1 MTTVKQSESKNELS
15 EVREK
20 IQEIEDKTLDG
31 NYIFR
36 GEPKCYAKVSSGLW
50 RGYRQSLRGDLD
62 IELIQREMV
71 INHARQHLS
80 GSISNNDFGSGHSDL
95 QILIQLQH
103 YGGKTNLIDFTT
115 DTRVALFFACDGF
128 HDEVGRVILRKRED
142 TQGLVESPW
151 EPNEP
156 RHRVLTQRSI
166 FVRPKKGYLIP
177 DPDSIVEIPD
187 TLKVPILK
195 YLQNYNGISARSIY
209 NDLHG
214 YIRIQARESNAV
226 GEFNEGVSRMS
237 EMKDASTREEKH
249 RLSNEAMAH
258 FNEAVRINPYFASAY
273 MNRSSVYLSMDDR
286 DRAIKDLG
294 NAIEADP
301 YRAEAYEFRGS
312 LYYWGNEKKDEL
324 EHVIQ
329 DLNKAIQLQLNPK
342 SFCLRAWTWLRLEEW
357 EKAKSDLET
366 MQSIDSEFTT
376 SIFYANYKSIE
387 DFEQRYDVQL
397 PDDIKTILTP
407 SS

>member
-1 MTTVKQSESKNELS
+1 MNCPTTNRITYKLNLEEL
-15 EVREK
+15 
-20 IQEIEDKTLDG
+20 LDG

-36 GEPKCYAKVSSGLW
+36 GEPKCYTEVSSGLW
-50 RGYRQSLRGDLD
+50 RGYRQLLRGDID
-62 IELIQREMV
+62 IERIQREMV

-80 GSISNNDFGSGHSDL
+80 GSISNNDFGYGHSDL

-115 DTRVALFFACDGF
+115 DARVALFFACDGF
-128 HDEVGRVILRKRED
+128 FDEVGRVILRKKED
-142 TQGLVESPW
+142 TEGLVESPW

-195 YLQNYNGISARSIY
+195 YLQDYNGISARSIY
-209 NDLHG
+209 NDLYG
-214 YIRIQARESNAV
+214 YIRIQARESIAV
-226 GEFNEGVSRMS
+226 GEFYAGVSRMKK
-237 EMKDASTREEKH
+237 MNDASTPEEKH
-249 RLSNEAMAH
+249 KFSNEAMAH

-273 MNRSSVYLSMDDR
+273 MNRSSLYLSMGDR

-301 YRAEAYEFRGS
+301 YRAEAYATRGS
-312 LYYWGNEKKDEL
+312 LYYTRNNKKGEL
-324 EHVIQ
+324 ESVIQ
-329 DLNKAIQLQLNPK
+329 DLNKAIQLQPYPK
-342 SFCLRAWTWLRLEEW
+342 IYSLRAWTWLRLEEW
-357 EKAKSDLET
+357 EKAKSDLDA
-366 MQSIDSEFTT
+366 MQSVDYDFI
-376 SIFYANYKSIE
+376 SIFYTNYKSIE
-387 DFEQRYDVQL
+387 NFEQRYDVQL
-397 PDDIKTILTP
+397 PEDLKTILTP

>member
-36 GEPKCYAKVSSGLW
+36 GEPKCYTEVSSGLW
-50 RGYRQSLRGDLD
+50 RGYRQLLRGDID
-62 IELIQREMV
+62 IERIQREMV

-80 GSISNNDFGSGHSDL
+80 GSISNNDFGYGHSDL

-115 DTRVALFFACDGF
+115 DARVALFFACDGF
-128 HDEVGRVILRKRED
+128 FDEVGRVILRKKED
-142 TQGLVESPW
+142 TEGLVESPW

-177 DPDSIVEIPD
+177 DPGSIVEILD

-195 YLQNYNGISARSIY
+195 YLQDYNGISARSIY

-214 YIRIQARESNAV
+214 YIRIQARESIAV
-226 GEFNEGVSRMS
+226 GEFYAGVSRMK
-237 EMKDASTREEKH
+237 EMNDASTPEEKH
-249 RLSNEAMAH
+249 KFSNEAMAH

-273 MNRSSVYLSMDDR
+273 MNRSSLYLSMGDR

-301 YRAEAYEFRGS
+301 YRAEAYATRGS
-312 LYYWGNEKKDEL
+312 LYYTRNEKKDEL
-324 EHVIQ
+324 EYVIQ
-329 DLNKAIQLQLNPK
+329 DLNKAIQLQPNPK
-342 SFCLRAWTWLRLEEW
+342 TCSLRAWTWLRLEEW
-357 EKAKSDLET
+357 EKAKSDLDA
-366 MQSIDSEFTT
+366 MQSIDYDFI
-376 SIFYANYKSIE
+376 SIFCYNYESVE
-387 DFEQRYDVQL
+387 GFEQRYDIQL
-397 PDDIKTILTP
+397 PDDLKTILTP

>member
-1 MTTVKQSESKNELS
+1 MTTVKQSESENELS
-15 EVREK
+15 RIREK
-20 IQEIEDKTLDG
+20 IQEIEDKALDG

-36 GEPKCYAKVSSGLW
+36 GEPKCYTEVSSGLW
-50 RGYRQSLRGDLD
+50 RGYRQILHDDLN

-80 GSISNNDFGSGHSDL
+80 GSIGNNDFGSGHSDL

-115 DTRVALFFACDGF
+115 DARVALFFACDGF
-128 HDEVGRVILRKRED
+128 HDEGGRIILRKRED
-142 TQGLVESPW
+142 TEGLVESPW

-166 FVRPKKGYLIP
+166 FVRPNKGYLIP
-177 DPDSIVEIPD
+177 DSDSIVEIPD

-195 YLQNYNGISARSIY
+195 YLQNYSGISARSIY

-226 GEFNEGVSRMS
+226 GEFYEGVSRMS
-237 EMKDASTREEKH
+237 EMNDASTPEEKH
-249 RLSNEAMAH
+249 RLSNEAIAH
-258 FNEAVRINPYFASAY
+258 FNKTVRINPYFASAY
-273 MNRSSVYLSMDDR
+273 INRSSVYLSMDDR

-294 NAIEADP
+294 NAIDADP
-301 YRAEAYEFRGS
+301 YRAETYAIRGS
-312 LYYWGNEKKDEL
+312 LYYTRDEKKDQL
-324 EHVIQ
+324 EYVIQ
-329 DLNKAIQLQLNPK
+329 DLNITIQLQPNPK
-342 SFCLRAWTWLRLEEW
+342 NYCLRAWTWLRLEEW
-357 EKAKSDLET
+357 EKAKSDFAA
-366 MQSIDSEFTT
+366 MQSLNYDFIP
-376 SIFYANYKSIE
+376 IFYANYESVE
-387 DFEQRYDVQL
+387 DFEQRYDIQL
-397 PDDIKTILTP
+397 PDDLKTILTP

>member
-1 MTTVKQSESKNELS
+1 MTTVKQSESENELS

-36 GEPKCYAKVSSGLW
+36 GEPKCYTEVSSGLW
-50 RGYRQSLRGDLD
+50 RGYRQVLRDNLD

-80 GSISNNDFGSGHSDL
+80 GSISNNNFGTGDSDL

-115 DTRVALFFACDGF
+115 DARVALFFACDGF
-128 HDEVGRVILRKRED
+128 HDEGGRVILRKRED
-142 TQGLVESPW
+142 TEGLVESPW

-156 RHRVLTQRSI
+156 MHRVLTQRSI
-166 FVRPKKGYLIP
+166 FVRPNKGYLIP

-195 YLQNYNGISARSIY
+195 YLQKYSGISARSIY

-226 GEFNEGVSRMS
+226 DEFYKGVSRMS
-237 EMKDASTREEKH
+237 EMNEASTPEEKC
-249 RLSNEAMAH
+249 RLSDEAIAH
-258 FNEAVRINPYFASAY
+258 FNETVRINPYFASAY
-273 MNRSSVYLSMDDR
+273 CNRSSIYLSMGDR

-294 NAIEADP
+294 NAIDADP
-301 YRAEAYEFRGS
+301 YRAEIYATRGS
-312 LYYWGNEKKDEL
+312 LYYWGNKKKDEL
-324 EHVIQ
+324 EYVLQ
-329 DLNKAIQLQLNPK
+329 DLNIAIQLQPYPK
-342 SFCLRAWTWLRLEEW
+342 IYSLRAWTWLRLEEW
-357 EKAKSDLET
+357 EKAKSDLDT
-366 MQSIDSEFTT
+366 MQSVDYDFIP
-376 SIFYANYKSIE
+376 IFYANYKSIE
-387 DFEQRYDVQL
+387 DFEQQYDVEL
-397 PDDIKTILTP
+397 PEDLKTILTP